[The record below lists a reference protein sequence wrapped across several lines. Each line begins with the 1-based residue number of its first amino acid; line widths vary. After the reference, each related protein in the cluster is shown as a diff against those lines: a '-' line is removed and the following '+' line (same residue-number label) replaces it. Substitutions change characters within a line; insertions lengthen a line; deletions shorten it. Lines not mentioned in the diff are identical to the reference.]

1 MQTDRQ
7 GHGATTAVGRALL
20 AALGMGLGCCLG
32 ATAQTI
38 RADDAAID
46 IQTEAGSLEAALNA
60 LAEQS
65 GHQIIIFSE
74 DAGPRQTIA
83 LDGSYT
89 LESALEA
96 LLVGTGLEYRYVNER
111 TIAVAA
117 PWRFSPPQP
126 VERPAEAITRPPRP
140 EPAPLQPPE
149 PERPLRQV
157 PVIVSALKRDQELQ
171 DVPAPITHFS
181 AAELELSGSQS
192 LRDVARLTPN
202 FVGST
207 FNNTQPIFAIR
218 GGSNTFSAIATSK
231 PIAIYVDEIYL
242 PRFSSAD
249 FDLFDMERVE
259 VLRGPQGTFFGR
271 NVAAGAIILTTE
283 TPSLDTFEARFS
295 AEAGNLDAY
304 GLRGSLNGPISNEF
318 AGKLS
323 LSRVERSGYGRDVL
337 SGREQDNLART
348 SVRGALL
355 WQPNARFEA
364 LLSADYASDR
374 NGGRT
379 LSVIGQGD
387 RDRRTSQLGVD
398 QRFEREI
405 FGGSLRLIYS
415 TPAGDWISITGARLS
430 ESDEVFGFTGLN
442 FALLDTGFQQVDQIR
457 ESPST
462 LSQELRFVSADTG
475 RVDYI
480 VGLYLLTEDSDRIVE
495 RERFA
500 AGSGA
505 LIADLRV
512 DQTVETEAFSA
523 YADVT
528 WRLSDTVD
536 LTAGLRYSAETR
548 TASLDFT
555 DRLDPATSFSASGL
569 EERFDALTP
578 RFALVWRPDDDA
590 TWYAS
595 ATRGFTAGGFN
606 TEADTIEEFA
616 AAFGPEFITSF
627 ELGAKFNL
635 SSGRGYLNLAAFH
648 QDYEDK
654 QEFVLVPET
663 GFGTIV
669 NAAEATLEGFE
680 VEAGWRLNDALS
692 ASLSYGSLDARYD
705 DFRIGDTPGN
715 TDNRLG
721 SSPRHQFALG
731 LEGDWPILDGRAE
744 FYGRTDFSYTD
755 DYFTGATNDPDL
767 FIQGYGLLGGTLG
780 VRSADGRVALEL
792 FGSNLL
798 DEDYVLI
805 PSDFGVQAEYLGPP
819 RLYGVRLR
827 LTP

>member
-1 MQTDRQ
+1 MQSIRL
-7 GHGATTAVGRALL
+7 GFGAYAGAGRALL
-20 AALGMGLGCCLG
+20 AAVVASLSCCPGVAAQSGG
-32 ATAQTI
+32 AGENTI
-38 RADDAAID
+38 DV
-46 IQTEAGSLEAALNA
+46 QTEAGNLEIALNK

-65 GHQIIIFSE
+65 GFQIIVFSE
-74 DAGPRQTIA
+74 DAGALQSPA
-83 LDGSYT
+83 LDGQYP
-89 LESALEA
+89 LEGALDS
-96 LLVGTGLEYRYVNER
+96 LLAGTGLEYRFVNER

-117 PWRFSPPQP
+117 PWRFSPP
-126 VERPAEAITRPPRP
+126 EPAQRPPAPIRRTP
-140 EPAPLQPPE
+140 PPAPAPSPV
-149 PERPLRQV
+149 PERPLRQT
-157 PVIVSALKRDQELQ
+157 PVIVSAMKRDQDLQ
-171 DVPAPITHFS
+171 DVPAPITSFS
-181 AAELELSGSQS
+181 MAHLELSGSRS

-231 PIAIYVDEIYL
+231 PIAIFVDEIYL

-271 NVAAGAIILTTE
+271 NVAAGAIILTTQI
-283 TPSLDTFEARFS
+283 PSLDTFEARLS

-304 GLRGSLNGPISNEF
+304 GLRGSLNGPISDDF

-323 LSRVERSGYGRDVL
+323 LSLVERGGYGRDVL
-337 SGREQDNLART
+337 TGRDQDDLERT
-348 SVRGALL
+348 SIRGALL
-355 WQPNARFEA
+355 WQPNGSFEA

-374 NGGRT
+374 SGGRT

-387 RDRRTSQLGVD
+387 LDRRTSELGID
-398 QRFEREI
+398 QRFERDI
-405 FGGSLRLIYS
+405 FGGSLRLTYN
-415 TPAGDWISITGARLS
+415 TPAGDWISISGARLS
-430 ESDEVFGFTGLN
+430 ESDEVFGFSGLN
-442 FALLDTGFQQVDQIR
+442 FALLDAGFQQVDQIA

-462 LSQELRFVSADTG
+462 LTQEFRFVSTETG
-475 RVDYI
+475 RFDY
-480 VGLYLLTEDSDRIVE
+480 VAGLYLLAEVSDRLVD

-500 AGSGA
+500 AGAGT

-512 DQTVETEAFSA
+512 DQSVETEAFAA
-523 YADVT
+523 YADGT
-528 WRLSDTVD
+528 WRLSDTLD
-536 LTAGLRYSAETR
+536 LTAGLRYSVETR

-555 DRLDPATSFSASGL
+555 DRMEPAASFSASGL
-569 EERFDALTP
+569 EESFDALTP
-578 RFALVWRPDDDA
+578 RLALVWRPSEDA
-590 TWYAS
+590 TYYAS

-606 TEADTIEEFA
+606 TEADTIEEFSTP
-616 AAFGPEFITSF
+616 FGPETITSY
-627 ELGAKFNL
+627 EIGAKFNL

-654 QEFVLVPET
+654 QEFVLVPDT

-669 NAAEATLEGFE
+669 NAAEATLEGVE
-680 VEAGWRLNDALS
+680 VEAGWRLNEAVS
-692 ASLSYGSLDARYD
+692 VGLSYGYLEAVYD

-715 TDNRLG
+715 TGNRLG

-731 LEGDWPILDGRAE
+731 LEGDWPVLGGRAE
-744 FYGRTDFSYTD
+744 LFGRTDFSYTD
-755 DYFTGATNDPDL
+755 EYFTGATNDPDL
-767 FIQGYGLLGGTLG
+767 FIEGYGLLGGTFG
-780 VRSADGRVALEL
+780 FRSADGRVALEL

-805 PSDFGVQAEYLGPP
+805 PSDFVVQSEYLGPP

-827 LTP
+827 LKR